1 MFISTSYGTSLECR
15 LRFLGKRE
23 DKMLEVKRRAI
34 WIKLSWSEAGHFN
47 NKLKNEDVDFHV
59 SVLHT
64 VSPIH

>member
-1 MFISTSYGTSLECR
+1 MFLSTVHKPGTLECL

-34 WIKLSWSEAGHFN
+34 RIKLSWSEAGHFN
-47 NKLKNEDVDFHV
+47 NNEDVDFHV

-64 VSPIH
+64 VSPIY